1 MSSGD
6 TTDNGRDEK
15 GRFGKGNP
23 GGPGRRPRSSPLHK
37 AISDEKAIGLWE
49 ARLAVAEG
57 EPEVRYT
64 EAGSYKDYSRID
76 GAAEF
81 ILKYKNG
88 TPYQSAPDIP
98 EMEWP
103 RIACVADLAGL
114 VHAVLGAQTAG
125 LLDGAGFGFCI
136 DLIGKLAKTFEIV
149 ELGPEVA
156 RIKERL
162 DEREAVGA

>member
-1 MSSGD
+1 LVSGES
-6 TTDNGRDEK
+6 TDGGRDEL

-57 EPEVRYT
+57 EPETRYT
-64 EAGSYKDYSRID
+64 ESGSYRDYSRVD

-88 TPYQSAPDIP
+88 TPYQSVPDIP

-103 RIACVADLAGL
+103 RVACVADLAGM
-114 VHAVLGAQTAG
+114 VHAVLGAQTSG
-125 LLDGAGFGFCI
+125 QLDGAGFGYCI
-136 DLIGKLAKTFEIV
+136 DLICKLSKAFEVV
-149 ELGPEVA
+149 ELGPEIK